1 MFKFESLRVFHVAT
15 QLATEIDL
23 IRRAFP
29 DREKYVLAPQIQRA
43 ADSVALNI
51 AEGST
56 GQSDAE
62 FKRFLGFSVRS
73 GIEVVACLML
83 ARKRELIDQQQYD
96 MYYISYSDLIKSIQ
110 HLRKSI

>member
-1 MFKFESLRVFHVAT
+1 MFKFESLRVFHSAT
-15 QLATEIDL
+15 QLATEIDV
-23 IRRAFP
+23 IRRSFP

-56 GQSDAE
+56 GQTDAE
-62 FKRFLGFSVRS
+62 FKRFLGFSLRS
-73 GIEVVACLML
+73 GIEVVACLEL
-83 ARKRELIDQQQYD
+83 ARKRDLIDQNQYD
-96 MYYISYSDLIKSIQ
+96 KYYVLYTELIKSIQ

>member
-1 MFKFESLRVFHVAT
+1 MFKFESLRVFHSAT

-23 IRRAFP
+23 VRRSFP

-62 FKRFLGFSVRS
+62 FKRFLGFSLRS
-73 GIEVVACLML
+73 GKEVVACLEL
-83 ARKRELIDQQQYD
+83 ARKRDLIDQYQYD
-96 MYYISYSDLIKSIQ
+96 KYYVLFTELIKSIQ